1 MTTLTGAGL
10 AVVVVAA
17 VVVVLGVVV
26 VVWRT
31 GAFGFDLKIF
41 LGRVFLVGSMF
52 DDLVAF
58 AEAPL
63 TKVRKHLKVI

>member
-1 MTTLTGAGL
+1 M
-10 AVVVVAA
+10 
-17 VVVVLGVVV
+17 

-31 GAFGFDLKIF
+31 GASASNFDLLLKIF
-41 LGRVFLVGSMF
+41 LEIVFLVGSMI